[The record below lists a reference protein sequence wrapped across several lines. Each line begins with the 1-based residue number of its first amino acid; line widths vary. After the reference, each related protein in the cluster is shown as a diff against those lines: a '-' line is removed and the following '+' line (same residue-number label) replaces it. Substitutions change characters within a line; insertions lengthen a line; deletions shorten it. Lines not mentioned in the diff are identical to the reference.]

1 MTLSTPT
8 EPLDAILSRLPGLH
22 PRKIDLSLG
31 RIERLLADLGHPERR
46 LPPVIHVAGT
56 NGKGSTVAFIRA
68 MLEAAGRRVHAYTSP
83 HLVRFNERIRL
94 ARPGGGRLIGDD
106 DLASVLAECERVN
119 AGQSISFFEITTA
132 AAFLAFS
139 RAPADVLL
147 LEVGLG
153 GRFDATN
160 VVARPLATVI
170 TPVSMD
176 HPEFLGTSVERIA
189 FEKAGILKS
198 AVPAV
203 VAAQGEDSLAV
214 LRREA
219 DRLRAPAIVGGQD
232 FQAREER
239 GRLVFED
246 GSGLMDLPLPRL
258 PGRHQ
263 HGNAATAIATLRTVD
278 PAFPASAIE
287 QGLEA
292 VNWPAR
298 LQRLA
303 RGKVATLGG
312 ADAETW
318 LDGGHNAEGGRVLAE
333 AVADMEER
341 SPRPLVL
348 VCGMLST
355 KDATAFLSP
364 FKGLAQEVLT
374 VPLSGDH
381 EGRTAADL
389 AAVAEAAGL
398 RASPASGIEAALRD
412 LGKRA
417 RGQPPR
423 ILITG
428 SLYLAG
434 EILALNGTPPD

>member
-1 MTLSTPT
+1 M
-8 EPLDAILSRLPGLH
+8 
-22 PRKIDLSLG
+22 
-31 RIERLLADLGHPERR
+31 
-46 LPPVIHVAGT
+46 AGT
-56 NGKGSTVAFIRA
+56 NGKGSTVAFMRA
-68 MLEAAGRRVHAYTSP
+68 MLEAAGRRVHVYTSP

-94 ARPGGGRLIGDD
+94 GHAGGGRLIADE
-106 DLASVLAECERVN
+106 DLARLLGECERVN
-119 AGQSISFFEITTA
+119 VGQSISFFEITTA
-132 AAFLAFS
+132 AAFLAFA

-160 VVARPLATVI
+160 VVPRPVATVI

-189 FEKAGILKS
+189 FEKAGILKRG
-198 AVPAV
+198 VPAV
-203 VAAQGEDSLAV
+203 VAAQGEASLAV

-219 DRLRAPAIVGGQD
+219 DRVGAPASIGGQD

-239 GRLVFED
+239 GRFVFED

-263 HGNAATAIATLRTVD
+263 HGNAGTAIATLRTVE
-278 PAFPASAIE
+278 PAFPAAAIE
-287 QGLEA
+287 QGLDT
-292 VNWPAR
+292 VSWPAR

-303 RGKVATLGG
+303 RGRVAALAGP
-312 ADAETW
+312 DAETW

-348 VCGMLST
+348 VCGMLSA
-355 KDATAFLSP
+355 KDATAFLAP

-381 EGRTAADL
+381 EGRTAANL

-398 RASPASGIEAALRD
+398 RATPTAGIEAALRS
-412 LGKRA
+412 LAER
-417 RGQPPR
+417 RGGRPPR
-423 ILITG
+423 VLITG

-434 EILALNGTPPD
+434 EVLAFNGTPLD